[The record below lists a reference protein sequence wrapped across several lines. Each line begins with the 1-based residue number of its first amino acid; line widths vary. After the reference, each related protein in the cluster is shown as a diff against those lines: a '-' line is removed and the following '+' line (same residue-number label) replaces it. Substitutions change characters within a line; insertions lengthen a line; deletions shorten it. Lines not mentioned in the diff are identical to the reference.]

1 MKLDE
6 AHAGLV
12 LADIWVT
19 SCYMNITDKNTHTYT
34 YVYYIYISWIFVG
47 YKFLSRA
54 DLFSVDLTISK

>member
-19 SCYMNITDKNTHTYT
+19 SCYMNITDKNTHTHTHMYII
-34 YVYYIYISWIFVG
+34 YIYIYPG
-47 YKFLSRA
+47 YSLVTNFFPGQIYFL
-54 DLFSVDLTISK
+54 